1 MKFIEIIKQRLDE
14 INKEAFKIVQDQ
26 STSLTA
32 KNRVMEPL
40 LDEKKILENTINELE
55 KLKTKNY
62 FGSCDIAKKYGN
74 SENNQ

>member
-1 MKFIEIIKQRLDE
+1 MKIIEILKQRTKVIDE
-14 INKEAFKIVQDQ
+14 EAYKIVQDQ
-26 STSLTA
+26 STSLTI
-32 KNRVMEPL
+32 KNRMMEPL

-74 SENNQ
+74 SENN